1 MTRLTVL
8 NAPTS
13 RRTMRSPMHQF
24 LLSWRPWQIQPFLV
38 APVLPGETMKSL
50 LLQSRCV
57 SDPINNSIVG
67 WWLEHYI
74 FYVRL
79 RDLYARDKLTDMLL
93 KPETDM
99 SSLDDATDV
108 KYYHQNGA
116 GVAINWVKRCTEC
129 IVDNYFRHENEV
141 AGDYTLNGLY
151 TAGVNMTNALDS
163 AINATALEAAAN
175 VDQNL
180 VSAVAGQGDAT
191 TAVYTSEIDKAMR
204 EYQFA
209 RMNKVTDMTFEDWC
223 EQFGVRM
230 PQEELFKP
238 ELIRYSK
245 EWTYPSN
252 TIDPTSGA
260 ARSAVSWAV
269 QLKADK
275 DRYFKEPG
283 FLVGVCVVRPK
294 VYFKNLDTSFAM
306 LMKDAYSW
314 LPPSLANDPYASFV
328 KVAASDPPLD
338 ANTAAYYVDVK
349 DLLIWGDQFVNFDLS
364 TATKQNLVALPNA
377 ALSNKRYPA
386 STDADGLFVDTTAGV
401 GKCIADGVVQLHILG
416 RQEESSPQ
424 NVGTNK
430 SV

>member
-24 LLSWRPWQIQPFLV
+24 SLSWRPWQIQPFFI

-67 WWLEHYI
+67 WWLEHYV

-99 SSLDDATDV
+99 SPLDDATDV
-108 KYYHQNGA
+108 KYYHQNGT
-116 GVAINWVKRCTEC
+116 GVAINWAKRCTEC

-141 AGDYTLNGLY
+141 AGDYTLNGMY

-223 EQFGVRM
+223 EQFGVKM

-283 FLVGVCVVRPK
+283 FLVGVAVVRPK

-314 LPPSLANDPYASFV
+314 LPPSLASDPYASFV

-364 TATKQNLVALPNA
+364 TATKHNLVTLPNA

-416 RQEESSPQ
+416 RQEETSPQ